1 MDRTK
6 NANLKYL
13 NRDRSCIYMSNQ
25 LKHRK
30 PFILI
35 TNDDSV
41 DSPLLAILIN
51 TLKQQNNLLIVAPAE
66 EQSWKGKSMTRRG
79 YLEKKE
85 IYIGDTNCWAVNGTP
100 ADCANIGIHNIA
112 KKKPDFVV
120 SGINIGK
127 NIGVGFALASGT
139 IGACIEA
146 NIAGIPAI
154 ALSQEFFPED
164 FKYWDVNR
172 AFSENTKNTL
182 LKRLAFSVNKVL
194 DYIKD
199 RDNGEP
205 LTWNVN
211 FPKKYSS
218 DTAEDTLV
226 KSTVL
231 SNTYY
236 DNCFKP
242 YDNGFQFALA
252 KTRTEENKNSDV
264 FALEQGAVS
273 VSKIDVR
280 ILGQQLDN

>member
-1 MDRTK
+1 MLTLSTTYTDKSSTNMRNQFK
-6 NANLKYL
+6 N
-13 NRDRSCIYMSNQ
+13 
-25 LKHRK
+25 RK

-51 TLKQQNNLLIVAPAE
+51 TLKHKNNLLVVAPAE

-85 IYIGDTNCWAVNGTP
+85 VFIGDTSCWAVDGTP
-100 ADCANIGIHNIA
+100 ADCTNIGIHNIA
-112 KKKPDFVV
+112 RQKPDFVI

-127 NIGVGFALASGT
+127 NIGVGFSLASGT

-146 NIAGIPAI
+146 NIAGVPAI

-164 FKYWDVNR
+164 FKYWDNNR
-172 AFSENTKNTL
+172 TFSSNTQNTL
-182 LKRLAFSVNKVL
+182 LQRLTFSVNKVW
-194 DYIKD
+194 DYLRDKD
-199 RDNGEP
+199 SDEP
-205 LTWNVN
+205 ITWNVN

-218 DTAEDTLV
+218 NVPEDVVV
-226 KSTVL
+226 KNTIL
-231 SNTYY
+231 SETYY

-242 YDNGFQFALA
+242 HESGFQFALA

-264 FALEQGAVS
+264 FALEQGSVS
-273 VSKIDVR
+273 ISKIDIR

>member
-1 MDRTK
+1 MLTLSTTYTDKSSTNMRNQFK
-6 NANLKYL
+6 N
-13 NRDRSCIYMSNQ
+13 
-25 LKHRK
+25 RK

-51 TLKQQNNLLIVAPAE
+51 TLKHKNNLLVVAPAE

-85 IYIGDTNCWAVNGTP
+85 VFIGGTSCWAVDGTP
-100 ADCANIGIHNIA
+100 ADCTNIGIHNIA
-112 KKKPDFVV
+112 RQKPDFVI

-127 NIGVGFALASGT
+127 NIGVGFSLASGT

-146 NIAGIPAI
+146 NIAGVPAI

-164 FKYWDVNR
+164 FKYWDNNR
-172 AFSENTKNTL
+172 TFSSNTQNTL
-182 LKRLAFSVNKVL
+182 LQRLTFSVNKVW
-194 DYIKD
+194 DYLRDKD
-199 RDNGEP
+199 SDEP
-205 LTWNVN
+205 ITWNVN

-218 DTAEDTLV
+218 NVPEDVVV
-226 KSTVL
+226 KNTIL
-231 SNTYY
+231 SETYY

-242 YDNGFQFALA
+242 HESGFQFALA

-264 FALEQGAVS
+264 FALEQGSVS
-273 VSKIDVR
+273 ISKIDIR